1 MKNSIISIS
10 EIIQALSNRQ
20 STRSIKKKKLEFF
33 PWKFDF
39 ENIPLTTV
47 QTSIFIR
54 KNSTIP
60 QFYNILLLAEISI
73 IDQQNSNK
81 KNISRDQ

>member
-20 STRSIKKKKLEFF
+20 STRSIKKKLEFF

-60 QFYNILLLAEISI
+60 QFYNILLLVEISI

-81 KNISRDQ
+81 KNISPDQ